1 MNKVKTSR
9 PSATIWMAIAGAIAL
24 VCGTL
29 LYKSDRLFVSQSP
42 VSATDTNG
50 SRPPMAG
57 QPSAASTK
65 GTFRSTGSPVPQSL
79 SGKPMSDPPTIAKG
93 QVVDGVGKGVPDAR
107 IRCSNCKTSGAMVLT
122 DEGGH
127 FTLPYYFEPGN
138 DSRPLELVVS
148 KGDRIAK
155 HPVTVATAG
164 NLVLKLK

>member
-9 PSATIWMAIAGAIAL
+9 PSATIWMAIIGPIAL
-24 VCGTL
+24 VAITL
-29 LYKSDRLFVSQSP
+29 LYNRDRIF
-42 VSATDTNG
+42 SAQGPETNRP
-50 SRPPMAG
+50 RPPMAG

-79 SGKPMSDPPTIAKG
+79 SGKPMGDPPTIAKG

>member
-9 PSATIWMAIAGAIAL
+9 PSATIWMAIAAAIAL

-79 SGKPMSDPPTIAKG
+79 SGKSMSDPPTIAKG
-93 QVVDGVGKGVPDAR
+93 QVVDGVGKGVADVR
-107 IRCSNCKTSGAMVLT
+107 VRCSNCKTSGAMVLT
-122 DEGGH
+122 DEDGN
-127 FTLPYYFEPGN
+127 FTLPYYFERR
-138 DSRPLELVVS
+138 DTIRAMEFVVS

-155 HPVTVATAG
+155 YPVAVTNTA
-164 NLVLKLK
+164 NLVLKLQ